1 MSYDTTFQL
10 GDFYVSILTFKF
22 QEAPVMPAALIHDT
36 YKYRAYH
43 EEMLA
48 TAKKN
53 LVPILAATSSPIVTD
68 NEYGIVN
75 AVFKQLLV
83 CDVGIIY
90 FKMLSSGYVTMEPTV
105 MIF

>member
-48 TAKKN
+48 TAKKK
-53 LVPILAATSSPIVTD
+53 SCS
-68 NEYGIVN
+68 
-75 AVFKQLLV
+75 
-83 CDVGIIY
+83 Y
-90 FKMLSSGYVTMEPTV
+90 FGCN
-105 MIF
+105 I